1 METRR
6 LILAW
11 LILMALLA
19 STVTLALLPIGPLK
33 PWAAF
38 MIALAKAS
46 IIYWVFMEV
55 RSENT
60 LVRLAIGTSLV
71 WVALLAFVPFIPLL

>member
-11 LILMALLA
+11 LALMMLLA

-33 PWAAF
+33 PGAAF
-38 MIALAKAS
+38 AIALAKAS

-55 RSENT
+55 RSESV